1 MINKNYKSF
10 HEIDQDLK
18 ILKLKREITVWSMK
32 NDYQRLQ
39 SSLSPKNLA
48 LGLWD
53 NFSTTDYSVKWSK
66 ILRNFAIG
74 YFIKRILKR

>member
-32 NDYQRLQ
+32 NDYQHLQ